1 MPLDS
6 VTKVEGGIWMAIAGA
21 VGWVFNSFLRWIRVS
36 GQEKDKDADREL
48 RLSHSTL
55 EYADSLKEHVQR
67 LEDKIDAQQREISEM
82 HDLVRGLYQRNDE
95 LRRQNEEYARHLAI
109 CTLATA

>member
-1 MPLDS
+1 MAESEIFGAGLFVVAGGALKHFLDY
-6 VTKVEGGIWMAIAGA
+6 G
-21 VGWVFNSFLRWIRVS
+21 LRAFKANADV
-36 GQEKDKDADREL
+36 KDREAEREL
-48 RLSHSTL
+48 KLSHSTL

-82 HDLVRGLYQRNDE
+82 HDLVKGLYQRNDE
-95 LRRQNEEYARHLAI
+95 LRRQNEEYAKHLSI